1 MTDHNNHLSALNRR
15 ISRRHFLHLA
25 GVTAAGVIAAGCR
38 ENKPATTLPTATL
51 PPVIPSTTSATTK
64 PGVAIARAATYDRKL
79 VRQQVQSMLDNLGGL
94 KDIIQTGSKVVI
106 KTNLTGGNNFNPPS
120 GFTAITSYV
129 THPEVVRAVAELARD
144 AGAGQIYI
152 VEAVYD
158 PGSYANWGYTD
169 IIKDLNATLIDLNSA
184 DPYPDFVDVSLPNK
198 GYFFDKFTCNRILQ
212 EADTFISV
220 AKMKCHYNAGITLS
234 MKNLVGM
241 VPVTKYRASQ
251 ADWWRSA
258 LHSGDTKSRLPR
270 IILDLNR
277 ARPIHLAVID
287 GIMTAEGGEAPRG
300 SFKPVQPG
308 VLVAGKN
315 PLATDAVA
323 AAVMSFDPTVEPP
336 NSPFLRGDNYLN
348 LAASLGLGTN
358 RLEEIEVFGEKIDE
372 VKYKFNPASS
382 MG

>member
-1 MTDHNNHLSALNRR
+1 MAVSQPD
-15 ISRRHFLHLA
+15 
-25 GVTAAGVIAAGCR
+25 AAS
-38 ENKPATTLPTATL
+38 
-51 PPVIPSTTSATTK
+51 IPLTSTK

-79 VRQQVQSMLDNLGGL
+79 VRQQVQSMLDSLGGL

-144 AGAGQIYI
+144 AGAGQIFI

-158 PGSYANWGYTD
+158 PGSYSNWGYTD
-169 IIKDLNATLIDLNSA
+169 IAKDLNATLIDLNSA
-184 DPYPDFVDVSLPNK
+184 DPYPDFMDVSLPSK

-241 VPVTKYRASQ
+241 VPVTKYRAGQ

-258 LHSGDTKSRLPR
+258 LHSGDTQSRLPR
-270 IILDLNR
+270 IILDLNQ

>member
-1 MTDHNNHLSALNRR
+1 
-15 ISRRHFLHLA
+15 
-25 GVTAAGVIAAGCR
+25 
-38 ENKPATTLPTATL
+38 
-51 PPVIPSTTSATTK
+51 
-64 PGVAIARAATYDRKL
+64 
-79 VRQQVQSMLDNLGGL
+79 L

-144 AGAGQIYI
+144 AGAGQIFI

-158 PGSYANWGYTD
+158 PGSYSNWGYTD
-169 IIKDLNATLIDLNSA
+169 IAKDLNATLIDLNSA
-184 DPYPDFVDVSLPNK
+184 DPYPDFMDVSLPSK

-241 VPVTKYRASQ
+241 VPVTKYRAGQ

-258 LHSGDTKSRLPR
+258 LHSGDTQSRLPR
-270 IILDLNR
+270 IILDLNQ